1 VEVPPPSQ
9 VTLTAK
15 AAQLGGLFYSS
26 RICYTQRK
34 YDCLFITILLINCEN
49 YIKMAKQSKEQAT
62 VAKKR
67 FIIAKSMIGQNL
79 KVEVETRT
87 GNKFTYDHD
96 QIYRLFKDKFDNM
109 PCFQKYHNYTNS
121 DNLPKF
127 VREALTKK

>member
-1 VEVPPPSQ
+1 
-9 VTLTAK
+9 
-15 AAQLGGLFYSS
+15 
-26 RICYTQRK
+26 
-34 YDCLFITILLINCEN
+34 
-49 YIKMAKQSKEQAT
+49 MAKQSKKQAQET

-67 FIIAKSMIGQNL
+67 FIIAKNMIGQNL

-96 QIYRLFKDKFDNM
+96 QIYRLFQEKFDSM